1 MERDYT
7 SRLTA
12 AQSDDSMPKLT
23 AHAYV
28 ICHAYIIGVNTFQ
41 STIYVEKVLTS
52 WKSTEDNHLND
63 LHLSIN

>member
-12 AQSDDSMPKLT
+12 SQSDYSMPKLT

-28 ICHAYIIGVNTFQ
+28 ICHAYIIGVNT
-41 STIYVEKVLTS
+41 VDDLC
-52 WKSTEDNHLND
+52 WKSKH
-63 LHLSIN
+63 

>member
-12 AQSDDSMPKLT
+12 SQYDESMPKLT

-28 ICHAYIIGVNTFQ
+28 IGVNTFQ
-41 STIYVEKVLTS
+41 SRIYVEKVLTS

-63 LHLSIN
+63 THLSIN